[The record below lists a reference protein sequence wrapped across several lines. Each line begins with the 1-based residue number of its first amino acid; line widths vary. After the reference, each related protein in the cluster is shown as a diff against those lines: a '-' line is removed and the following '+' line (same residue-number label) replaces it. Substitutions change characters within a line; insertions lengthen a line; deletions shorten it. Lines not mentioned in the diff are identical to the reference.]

1 MRLIKMKYKDFE
13 FEKNPQSVEVAK
25 AKKISRRTV
34 FTKGSS
40 VSEIADNAA
49 VITAKGMLYG
59 ENAPQLADELERLH
73 DKRGSG
79 MLLLPCGS
87 CYDAYFSSL
96 KLESNAQEG
105 YISYSLEFVEN
116 ENHRLPCVDFG
127 YTYALKGENAFDIA
141 GRCSVTVES
150 IMKNN
155 DIKTPFDIEEG
166 ERLVI
171 E

>member
-13 FEKNPQSVEVAK
+13 FEKNPQSVEIAK
-25 AKKISRRTV
+25 TKKISRRAV
-34 FTKGSS
+34 FSKGDS
-40 VSEIADNAA
+40 VCEISGNAA
-49 VITAKGMLYG
+49 VITAKGRLYG
-59 ENAPQLADELERLH
+59 DDAQLIADELKRLH

-96 KLESNAQEG
+96 ELKSGAQEG
-105 YISYSLEFVEN
+105 YIDYSLEFIEN
-116 ENHRLPCVDFG
+116 ENHRLPSVDFG
-127 YTYALKGENAFDIA
+127 FTYALEGENAFDIA
-141 GRCSVTVES
+141 NRCSVAVES

-155 DIKTPFDIEEG
+155 DLKTPFDIKEG

-171 E
+171 G